1 MYTKKHSEIEMSQD
15 YFIER
20 KRELF
25 QPINQQ
31 IMMCDDENDI
41 RLLAANCVERGYEI
55 LVQQYGNEGA
65 RALSESLMR
74 LIDLKSTK

>member
-1 MYTKKHSEIEMSQD
+1 MDNYIL
-15 YFIER
+15 R

-25 QPINQQ
+25 QPIEQQ

-55 LVQQYGNEGA
+55 LIQQYGVDGA
-65 RALSESLMR
+65 KSLTKELVS
-74 LIDLKSTK
+74 LIDLKLQNKN